1 MLNLRNDWKS
11 SVSKDFNEKDAAL
24 NNLITET
31 KNTNIFIKKLF
42 EKISRYFFS
51 LWQKIYLKKLSK
63 LPNIYN
69 GNGIPCISDRDFC
82 ESSVMI
88 KDSNYF
94 WK

>member
-1 MLNLRNDWKS
+1 MLDLRNDWKS

-31 KNTNIFIKKLF
+31 KNTNIFIKKAVWENF
-42 EKISRYFFS
+42 KIFFFIMAED
-51 LWQKIYLKKLSK
+51 LLKKLSK